1 MFRHTTEFRELID
14 AVLAQVRQ
22 HVPAAQRNGVEE
34 FVTQYYAGTAFEDLA
49 DRDVANLYGAALAHW
64 NFLRTRTPGTPKLRV
79 YNPQLEQH
87 GWQSTHT
94 IVEIATDDM
103 PFLVDSVRMALNRRG
118 LTTHLVIHPVM
129 QLRRDGVGRVV
140 EVLATGAREDGHLTE
155 AVMHLEVDR
164 QTDQEILDGIVA
176 DLEAVLRDVSAA
188 VEDWLPMREKLSAI
202 ISELKENPP
211 PVDARELEEGMA
223 FLEWMS
229 ADHFAYLG
237 YREYELVGTDGAEQL
252 RATPDSAL
260 GVRRESSDGDVS
272 QTFASLP
279 PEIRR
284 LAREPTLLTIT
295 KANARATVHRPSY
308 LDYVGIKRFD
318 ADGKV
323 IGERRFLGLYTSAA
337 YNRRPRAIPLLREK
351 VARAMSRAGYPRSSH
366 AAKALINILETF
378 PRDLLFQI
386 SDDGLFTT
394 AMGILHLQERQRIRL
409 FVHRDPFGRF
419 YSCIVYV
426 PRDRYTTEVRRSIQ
440 DLLAREL
447 GGEDIEFDVR
457 LSESVLARLYFIVRV
472 PPGSQADFDVSEIE
486 ARLREITRDWADDL
500 RDALLD
506 HCGEEQGLSLYRRY
520 GNAFRADYR
529 ERYVPRIA
537 VYDIEHM
544 ETLADEEH
552 SLAMSLYRPLEAPDG
567 VLQFKMFHAQR
578 PIPLSDALPMLEN
591 MGLRVEE
598 EWPSEIRRA
607 DGTCVWMHD
616 FSMKYSGKREFDLD
630 EIRDKF
636 QETFARVWRRDV
648 ENDGFNRLVLRA
660 MLGWREIVIL
670 RAYSKY
676 LRQAG
681 WTFSHRYIQRAL
693 AFSPHI
699 ASMLV
704 QLFHARFDPDQQRDT
719 EHSSDELV
727 AAIRSALVEV
737 ANLDEDRILRSLLG
751 AMLATLR
758 TNYYQT
764 GDNGQPKSYLSF
776 KFDPKEVLELPEPRP
791 MFEIFVYSPRVEGV
805 HLRGGPVAR
814 GGLRWSDRREDFRTE
829 VLGLVKAQMVKNA
842 VIVPVGSKGGF
853 VPKMLPS
860 GGGRKA
866 IQAEGITCY
875 KTFIRGLLDL
885 TDNLVAGSLVPPP
898 RVVRRDGDDP
908 YLVVAADKGTATFS
922 DIANGIS
929 QDYGFWLG
937 DAFASG
943 GSQGYDHK
951 AMGITARGAWES
963 VKRHFRELGV
973 DTQTTDFSV
982 VGIGDMAGD
991 VFGNGMLLSRHIKLV
1006 GAFNHLHIFL
1016 DPQPDP
1022 ETSFK
1027 ERERLF
1033 AMPRSSW
1040 EDYDQ
1045 KLVSKGGGVFPR
1057 SAKSI
1062 PLSEQMRA
1070 LLGVENTNMPPNDLI
1085 RALLRTSVDLLWNGG
1100 IGTYVKSKDEHHDA
1114 AGDRAND
1121 GVRIDATE
1129 LRCKVIGEGGNLG
1142 FTQLGRIEFAAN
1154 GGRMYTD
1161 AIDNSAGV
1169 DSSDHEVNI
1178 KILLDDVV
1186 QNGDMTGKQRNRL
1199 LAEMTEEVGSLVLRN
1214 NYVQTQAMSLARAQ
1228 APQMLEV
1235 HARLMRQLE
1244 RDGELNREVE
1254 FLPGKEEI
1262 DERMSVE
1269 RGLTEPEL
1277 SVLLAY
1283 VKIGLF
1289 KQLLV
1294 SDLPGDCLDGEE
1306 LTHYFPTPLRERFR
1320 ALMPSHRLAPDI
1332 ISTELANE
1340 IVNRAGMTFI
1350 FRLSEETGADSA
1362 DISRAYMIAR
1372 QVFDM
1377 PTAWAEVEALDNVSE
1392 AKVQTDMLLEGR
1404 KLVERASRWLL
1415 RNRPQPLD
1423 VAANT
1428 AYFADGA
1435 RAVARVISEV
1445 VPEDGRAQME
1455 KGVARL
1461 VAAKVPEELAR
1472 RVAIY
1477 KELFSTLDIVEVA
1490 KSEQMSVEDVSAVYF
1505 SLGEELDLHWMRDQ
1519 IIALPR
1525 DNRWQALARA
1535 ALRDDLHSQERL
1547 LTRDVLRQESTKPDA
1562 GSRIAAWMTRN
1573 DVAVQRCRQVLADL
1587 KGGPKADFAMLS
1599 VAMREIRSM
1608 HTDDDAPAESQPSTV
1623 SAKAKTRKPKSKTR
1637 SKGKAA

>member
-1 MFRHTTEFRELID
+1 
-14 AVLAQVRQ
+14 
-22 HVPAAQRNGVEE
+22 
-34 FVTQYYAGTAFEDLA
+34 
-49 DRDVANLYGAALAHW
+49 
-64 NFLRTRTPGTPKLRV
+64 
-79 YNPQLEQH
+79 
-87 GWQSTHT
+87 
-94 IVEIATDDM
+94 
-103 PFLVDSVRMALNRRG
+103 
-118 LTTHLVIHPVM
+118 
-129 QLRRDGVGRVV
+129 
-140 EVLATGAREDGHLTE
+140 
-155 AVMHLEVDR
+155 
-164 QTDQEILDGIVA
+164 
-176 DLEAVLRDVSAA
+176 
-188 VEDWLPMREKLSAI
+188 
-202 ISELKENPP
+202 
-211 PVDARELEEGMA
+211 
-223 FLEWMS
+223 
-229 ADHFAYLG
+229 
-237 YREYELVGTDGAEQL
+237 
-252 RATPDSAL
+252 
-260 GVRRESSDGDVS
+260 
-272 QTFASLP
+272 
-279 PEIRR
+279 
-284 LAREPTLLTIT
+284 
-295 KANARATVHRPSY
+295 
-308 LDYVGIKRFD
+308 
-318 ADGKV
+318 
-323 IGERRFLGLYTSAA
+323 
-337 YNRRPRAIPLLREK
+337 
-351 VARAMSRAGYPRSSH
+351 
-366 AAKALINILETF
+366 
-378 PRDLLFQI
+378 
-386 SDDGLFTT
+386 
-394 AMGILHLQERQRIRL
+394 
-409 FVHRDPFGRF
+409 
-419 YSCIVYV
+419 
-426 PRDRYTTEVRRSIQ
+426 
-440 DLLAREL
+440 
-447 GGEDIEFDVR
+447 
-457 LSESVLARLYFIVRV
+457 
-472 PPGSQADFDVSEIE
+472 
-486 ARLREITRDWADDL
+486 
-500 RDALLD
+500 
-506 HCGEEQGLSLYRRY
+506 
-520 GNAFRADYR
+520 
-529 ERYVPRIA
+529 
-537 VYDIEHM
+537 
-544 ETLADEEH
+544 
-552 SLAMSLYRPLEAPDG
+552 
-567 VLQFKMFHAQR
+567 
-578 PIPLSDALPMLEN
+578 LPMLEN

-764 GDNGQPKSYLSF
+764 GDNGEPKSYLSF
-776 KFDPKEVLELPEPRP
+776 KFDPKMVLELPEPRP

-860 GGGRKA
+860 GGGREA

-1070 LLGVENTNMPPNDLI
+1070 LLGVENTSMPPNDLI
-1085 RALLRTSVDLLWNGG
+1085 RAMLRASVDLLWNGG

-1320 ALMPSHRLAPDI
+1320 ALMPSHRLSPDI

-1377 PTAWAEVEALDNVSE
+1377 PTAWAEVEALDNVSA

-1435 RAVARVISEV
+1435 RAVARVIPEV
-1445 VPEDGRAQME
+1445 IPEDGRVQME

-1461 VAAKVPEELAR
+1461 VAANVPEELAR